1 MEESQVKLILLKT
14 RHEYLIGKVTQLDE
28 EPSCLIENC
37 MQVMEDDT
45 LLPFPRF
52 TEQRDMFLTSD
63 MILTILDPSPKVLET
78 YKNA

>member
-1 MEESQVKLILLKT
+1 MDESQVKLILLKT
-14 RHEYLIGKVTQLDE
+14 RNEYLIGKVTQLDE

-37 MQVMEDDT
+37 MQVTADDT
-45 LLPFPRF
+45 LVPFPRF